1 MISDVCSLHV
11 CSHPDA
17 DYLHVTKRFGIVAA
31 SQLPLH
37 YLLAAKSW
45 SPIQYLTRMSHEE
58 LNPYHR
64 LLGRIVIS
72 FFSVHAAMYLN
83 FFIQSSLL
91 SKRIQNRDVILGL
104 LAISTFL
111 VLGTTALSKI
121 RTYSY
126 RVFLTLHVLLSISV
140 LPTLY
145 FHVSHLRIYILES
158 VAVYILLILQRNISI
173 TPAIATISPL
183 PSSSLISISL
193 KSDWLAKRIYT
204 PGQHVYLSL
213 PATSDAPLNKLRT
226 NPFTIANLPATDGY
240 MRLVIRPISGTT
252 RLLADLAQNNYK
264 RTTKLQ
270 IEGPYGAAPYFPDFE
285 NSYDRILL
293 VAGGVGATF
302 TLPIYRH
309 LLRHAREGN
318 SAESDIRFVWS
329 VRNAGDAAW
338 GIKYLQDDGGGSLL
352 QGFELYVS
360 GPPLQQGMLSES
372 NEPADESIELQER
385 NQLLQA
391 TGENDNGEPSTIERS
406 AENITHRQGRPDL
419 RNIVDDIFSTDADE
433 GTKVAVLVCG
443 PVGMG
448 GALRKEVGRW
458 VGRGREVFW
467 HNEEFGW

>member
-1 MISDVCSLHV
+1 MISNFCSLHV
-11 CSHPDA
+11 CSHSNA

-58 LNPYHR
+58 LNPYHQ
-64 LLGRIVIS
+64 LLGRIVIA

-91 SKRIQNRDVILGL
+91 LKRIQNRDVILGL
-104 LAISTFL
+104 LAISTL
-111 VLGTTALSKI
+111 IILGTTALSRI

-126 RVFLTLHVLLSISV
+126 RLFLTLHVLLSISV
-140 LPTLY
+140 LPILY

-158 VAVYILLILQRNISI
+158 VAVYVLLILQRKLSA

-183 PSSSLISISL
+183 PSSSLISVSL
-193 KSDWLAKRIYT
+193 KSGTLAKRTYT
-204 PGQHVYLSL
+204 PGQHIYLSI
-213 PATSDAPLNKLRT
+213 PATSDAPLNSLRI

-252 RLLADLAQNNYK
+252 RLLADLAQNSDQP
-264 RTTKLQ
+264 TTQLQ
-270 IEGPYGAAPYFPDFE
+270 IEGPYGASPYFPNLK

-302 TLPIYRH
+302 TLPIYRD
-309 LLRHAREGN
+309 LLRHAREGI
-318 SAESDIRFVWS
+318 SAESYIRFVWS

-338 GIKYLQDDGGGSLL
+338 GIKYLQDDGGDALF
-352 QGFELYVS
+352 QGFEIYVS
-360 GPPLQQGMLSES
+360 GPPVPQRILSEGG
-372 NEPADESIELQER
+372 EPAEESIELQER

-391 TGENDNGEPSTIERS
+391 TGEDNNGELSTIESS
-406 AENITHRQGRPDL
+406 ANNITRHQGRPDL
-419 RNIVDDIFSTDADE
+419 RSIVDDTFSTDDDQSA
-433 GTKVAVLVCG
+433 KVAVLVCG

-448 GALRKEVGRW
+448 GVLRKEVGRW
-458 VGRGREVFW
+458 VGRGHEVFW